1 MCGLV
6 PGCCDNEL
14 REMQLRRRERERER
28 EKKKL
33 SLLFYETVGGLNP
46 ESVGRC
52 EIF

>member
-1 MCGLV
+1 MWTGTRLAAA
-6 PGCCDNEL
+6 
-14 REMQLRRRERERER
+14 QERERER

-46 ESVGRC
+46 ESVGGC